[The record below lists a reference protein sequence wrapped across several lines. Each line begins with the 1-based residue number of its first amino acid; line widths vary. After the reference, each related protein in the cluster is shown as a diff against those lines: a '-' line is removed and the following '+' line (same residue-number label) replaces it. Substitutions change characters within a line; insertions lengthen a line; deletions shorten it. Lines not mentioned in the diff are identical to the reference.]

1 MGKGALGLLSA
12 YWPEMTAR
20 HAHVPLERAPQF
32 TIHRSAKS
40 DPDRAALVTPGRSVS
55 FAELS
60 GLVRAAAAGIAQR
73 VPDGGRVAIVV
84 DDPLSQAACM
94 FGAWE
99 CDRLVF
105 AATGPVPAGPLADF
119 APDLVVAPA
128 GFDGPPDVPVVDPE
142 ALLATE
148 PVTFGKANLRAPVLV
163 LPKPDRTG
171 EVAHNHKTL
180 VATAVAFSS
189 FFMFEPGAEVVLL
202 EPPTGWLGLAVM
214 LAAWHRATMIRV
226 AWTPDWAGHPDRV
239 DYLAGSFEAADAR
252 YAGGTPALRD
262 VRAGVGA
269 ILGIDGPFSPARRRR
284 LARRLG
290 TPVLTVFGRDD
301 LGPAIGS
308 HPTWYLDDA
317 IGIPLPNVDTRPLD
331 PAGSGELTIGWDA
344 VEDAE
349 IGVKSALA
357 PAGGELSGTWLR
369 THLSGQ
375 VDPTGLYFFR

>member
-32 TIHRSAKS
+32 TVHRSAKS
-40 DPDRAALVTPGRSVS
+40 DPDRAALVTPERSVT
-55 FAELS
+55 FAELAD
-60 GLVRAAAAGIAQR
+60 LVRRAGAAIAER
-73 VPDGGRVAIVV
+73 TGETGRVAILH
-84 DDPLSQAACM
+84 DDPVFQAACL

-99 CDRLVF
+99 ADRLAFV
-105 AATGPVPAGPLADF
+105 ASGPVPPGPLADF
-119 APDLVVAPA
+119 APDLVIARELAHAPPGVAVETPHT
-128 GFDGPPDVPVVDPE
+128 
-142 ALLATE
+142 LLATE
-148 PVTFGKANLRAPVLV
+148 PVTFGKANLRTPVLV
-163 LPKPDRTG
+163 LAKPDGSG

-189 FFMFEPGAEVVLL
+189 FYQLEPGAQVVLL

-214 LAAWHRATMIRV
+214 LAAWHKATTVRV
-226 AWTPDWAGHPDRV
+226 AWTRDWAGHPERV
-239 DYLAGSFEAADAR
+239 DYLAGSFAAADAR
-252 YAGGTPALRD
+252 YAGATPALRD

-269 ILGIDGPFSPARRRR
+269 ILGVESAFSPARRRR

-290 TPVLTVFGRDD
+290 TPVLTLYGRND

-317 IGIPLPNVDTRPLD
+317 LGIPLPNVDTRPLD
-331 PAGSGELTIGWDA
+331 PSDGHELTIGWDA
-344 VEDAE
+344 VEEGE

-369 THLSGQ
+369 SRLVGQ
-375 VDPTGLYFFR
+375 VDPTGLYFVR

>member
-32 TIHRSAKS
+32 TVHRSAKS
-40 DPDRAALVTPGRSVS
+40 DPDRAALVTPERSVT

-60 GLVRAAAAGIAQR
+60 DLVRRAAAGIAER
-73 VPDGGRVAIVV
+73 TGEGGRVAVLH
-84 DDPLSQAACM
+84 DDPIAQAAGA

-99 CDRLVF
+99 ADRLAFV
-105 AATGPVPAGPLADF
+105 ATGPVPLEPLTDF
-119 APDLVVAPA
+119 APDLVIARELAHAPP
-128 GFDGPPDVPVVDPE
+128 GVPVETPHTVP
-142 ALLATE
+142 AE

-163 LPKPDRTG
+163 LPNRDATG

-189 FFMFEPGAEVVLL
+189 FFQFEPGAEVVLM
-202 EPPTGWLGLAVM
+202 EPPTSWLGLAVV
-214 LAAWHRATMIRV
+214 LGAWHKATTVRAAWARG
-226 AWTPDWAGHPDRV
+226 WAGHPERV
-239 DYLAGSFEAADAR
+239 DYLAGSFAAARAR
-252 YAGGTPALRD
+252 YAGATPALRD
-262 VRAGVGA
+262 VRVGVGA
-269 ILGIDGPFSPARRRR
+269 ILGIEEPFSPAHRRR

-290 TPVLTVFGRDD
+290 TPVLTVYGRND
-301 LGPAIGS
+301 LGPVLGS

-317 IGIPLPNVDTRPLD
+317 VGIPLPNVDTRPLD
-331 PAGSGELTIGWDA
+331 PATGAELTIGWDA
-344 VEDAE
+344 VEEAE

-369 THLSGQ
+369 SRLTGQ
-375 VDPTGLYFFR
+375 VDPTGLYFVR

>member
-32 TIHRSAKS
+32 TVHRSAKS
-40 DPDRAALVTPGRSVS
+40 DPDRAALITPQRSVT

-60 GLVRAAAAGIAQR
+60 DLVRRVGAGIAER
-73 VPDGGRVAIVV
+73 TAENGRVAILV
-84 DDPLSQAACM
+84 DDPVAQAACA

-99 CDRLVF
+99 ADRLAF
-105 AATGPVPAGPLADF
+105 MNTGPVPFELLGDF
-119 APDLVVAPA
+119 APDLVIARELAHAPP
-128 GFDGPPDVPVVDPE
+128 GVPVDT
-142 ALLATE
+142 AATLLATE
-148 PVTFGKANLRAPVLV
+148 PVTFGKPNLRAPVLV
-163 LPKPDRTG
+163 LAKPDRSG

-180 VATAVAFSS
+180 VGTAVAFSS
-189 FFMFEPGAEVVLL
+189 FFQFEPGAEVVLL
-202 EPPTGWLGLAVM
+202 EPPSGWLGLAVM
-214 LAAWHRATMIRV
+214 LGAWQRATTIRV
-226 AWTPDWAGHPDRV
+226 AWTPKWAGHPDRV
-239 DYLAGSFEAADAR
+239 DYLAGSFAVADAR
-252 YAGGTPALRD
+252 YAGATPALRD

-269 ILGIDGPFSPARRRR
+269 ILGIEGPFSPARRRR

-290 TPVLTVFGRDD
+290 TPVLTVYGRND

-317 IGIPLPNVDTRPLD
+317 VGIPLPNVDTRPLD
-331 PAGSGELTIGWDA
+331 PSDGTELTIGWDA
-344 VEDAE
+344 VEEAE

-369 THLSGQ
+369 SRLIGQ
-375 VDPTGLYFFR
+375 VDPTGLY

>member
-32 TIHRSAKS
+32 TVHRSAKS
-40 DPDRAALVTPGRSVS
+40 DPDRPALVTPGRSVT

-60 GLVRAAAAGIAQR
+60 DLVRRAAAGIAAR
-73 VPDGGRVAIVV
+73 VGDGGRVAILV
-84 DDPLSQAACM
+84 DDPLAQAACA

-99 CDRLVF
+99 ADRLAFV
-105 AATGPVPAGPLADF
+105 ANGPVPFGPLADF
-119 APDLVVAPA
+119 APDLVIARELAHGLP
-128 GFDGPPDVPVVDPE
+128 GVPVETAHTV
-142 ALLATE
+142 LAAE
-148 PVTFGKANLRAPVLV
+148 PVTFGKANLRAPVIV
-163 LPKPDRTG
+163 LPNADATG

-202 EPPTGWLGLAVM
+202 EPPTGWLGLAVV
-214 LAAWHRATMIRV
+214 LAAWHKATTVRV
-226 AWTPDWAGHPDRV
+226 AWTPDWAGHPERV
-239 DYLAGSFEAADAR
+239 DYLIGSFAAADAR
-252 YAGGTPALRD
+252 YAGVTPALRD

-269 ILGIDGPFSPARRRR
+269 ILGIEGPFSPGRRRR

-290 TPVLTVFGRDD
+290 TPVLTLYGRND
-301 LGPAIGS
+301 LGPVLGS

-317 IGIPLPNVDTRPLD
+317 VGIPLPNVDTRPLD
-331 PAGSGELTIGWDA
+331 PDGGGELTIGWDA
-344 VEDAE
+344 VEEAE

-369 THLSGQ
+369 SRLIGQ
-375 VDPTGLYFFR
+375 VDPTGLYFVR

>member
-32 TIHRSAKS
+32 TVHRSAKS
-40 DPDRAALVTPGRSVS
+40 DPDRPALVTPERSVT
-55 FAELS
+55 FAELAD
-60 GLVRAAAAGIAQR
+60 LVRRAAAGIAAR
-73 VPDGGRVAIVV
+73 TAENGRVAILL
-84 DDPLSQAACM
+84 DDPVAQAACT

-99 CDRLVF
+99 ADRLAFV
-105 AATGPVPAGPLADF
+105 ASGPVPPGPLADF
-119 APDLVVAPA
+119 APDLVIARELAHAPP
-128 GFDGPPDVPVVDPE
+128 GVPVETPYT
-142 ALLATE
+142 LASE

-163 LPKPDRTG
+163 LANPDGSG

-189 FFMFEPGAEVVLL
+189 FYQLEPGAEVVLL
-202 EPPTGWLGLAVM
+202 EPPTGWLGIAVL
-214 LAAWHRATMIRV
+214 LAAWHKATTVRV
-226 AWTPDWAGHPDRV
+226 AWTPDWAGHPERV
-239 DYLAGSFEAADAR
+239 DYLVGSFAAADAR
-252 YAGGTPALRD
+252 YAGATPALRD

-269 ILGIDGPFSPARRRR
+269 ILGIEGPFSPARRRR

-290 TPVLTVFGRDD
+290 TPVLTLYGRND

-317 IGIPLPNVDTRPLD
+317 LGIPLPNVDTRPLD
-331 PAGSGELTIGWDA
+331 PSDGHELTIGWDA
-344 VEDAE
+344 VEEAE

-369 THLSGQ
+369 SRLVGQ
-375 VDPTGLYFFR
+375 VDPTGLYFVRS

>member
-32 TIHRSAKS
+32 TVHRSAKS
-40 DPDRAALVTPGRSVS
+40 DPDRAALVTPERSVT

-60 GLVRAAAAGIAQR
+60 DLVRRAAAGIAER
-73 VPDGGRVAIVV
+73 TGEGGRVAVLH
-84 DDPLSQAACM
+84 DDPIAQAACA

-99 CDRLVF
+99 ADRLAFV
-105 AATGPVPAGPLADF
+105 ATGPVPLEPLIDF
-119 APDLVVAPA
+119 APDLVIARELAHAPP
-128 GFDGPPDVPVVDPE
+128 GVPVETAHTVP
-142 ALLATE
+142 AE

-163 LPKPDRTG
+163 LPNRDATG

-189 FFMFEPGAEVVLL
+189 FFQFEPGAEVVLM
-202 EPPTGWLGLAVM
+202 EPPTSWLGLAVV
-214 LAAWHRATMIRV
+214 LGAWHKATTVRV
-226 AWTPDWAGHPDRV
+226 AWARGWAGHPERV
-239 DYLAGSFEAADAR
+239 DYLAGSFAAARAR
-252 YAGGTPALRD
+252 YAGATPALRD

-269 ILGIDGPFSPARRRR
+269 ILGIEGPFSPAHRRR

-290 TPVLTVFGRDD
+290 TPVLTVYGRND
-301 LGPAIGS
+301 LGPVLGS
-308 HPTWYLDDA
+308 HPTWYLDDGV
-317 IGIPLPNVDTRPLD
+317 GIPLPNVDTRPLD
-331 PAGSGELTIGWDA
+331 PATGAELTIGWDA
-344 VEDAE
+344 VEEAE

-369 THLSGQ
+369 SRLTGQ
-375 VDPTGLYFFR
+375 VDPTGLYFVR

>member
-12 YWPEMTAR
+12 YWPEMPAR

-32 TIHRSAKS
+32 TVHRSARS
-40 DPDRAALVTPGRSVS
+40 DPDRPALITPERSVS

-60 GLVRAAAAGIAQR
+60 GLVRAAGAGIAER
-73 VPDGGRVAIVV
+73 VGDAGRVAVLL
-84 DDPLSQAACM
+84 DDPLTQAACA

-99 CDRLVF
+99 ADRLALV
-105 AATGPVPAGPLADF
+105 ASGPVPAGPLADF
-119 APDLVVAPA
+119 APDLVV
-128 GFDGPPDVPVVDPE
+128 GPPGVEAPPGVPIVDPQT
-142 ALLATE
+142 LLATE
-148 PVTFGKANLRAPVLV
+148 PVTFGKANLRGPVLV
-163 LPKPDRTG
+163 LAKPDGSG

-202 EPPTGWLGLAVM
+202 EPPTGWLGLAVV
-214 LAAWHRATMIRV
+214 LAAWHKATTIRA

-239 DYLAGSFEAADAR
+239 DYLAGSFAAADAR
-252 YAGGTPALRD
+252 YAGATPALRD

-269 ILGIDGPFSPARRRR
+269 ILGIEGPFSPARRRR

-290 TPVLTVFGRDD
+290 TPVLTLYGRND
-301 LGPAIGS
+301 LGPVLGS

-317 IGIPLPNVDTRPLD
+317 VGIPLPNVDTRPLD
-331 PAGSGELTIGWDA
+331 PADGAELTIGWDA
-344 VEDAE
+344 VEEAE

-357 PAGGELSGTWLR
+357 PAGGELSATWLR
-369 THLSGQ
+369 SRLTGQ
-375 VDPTGLYFFR
+375 VDPTGLYFVR

>member
-1 MGKGALGLLSA
+1 VGKGALGLLSA

-32 TIHRSAKS
+32 TVHRSARS
-40 DPDRAALVTPGRSVS
+40 DPDRVALATPERSVT

-60 GLVRAAAAGIAQR
+60 DLVRRAGAGIAER
-73 VPDGGRVAIVV
+73 TGESGRVAVLL
-84 DDPLSQAACM
+84 DDPLAQAACA

-99 CDRLVF
+99 ADRLAFV
-105 AATGPVPAGPLADF
+105 ASGPVPAGTLADF
-119 APDLVVAPA
+119 APDLVVARELA
-128 GFDGPPDVPVVDPE
+128 HAPPGVRVETPYTLS
-142 ALLATE
+142 AE
-148 PVTFGKANLRAPVLV
+148 PVTFGKANLRTPVLV
-163 LPKPDRTG
+163 LPKPDLTG

-214 LAAWHRATMIRV
+214 LAAWHRATTIRV
-226 AWTPDWAGHPDRV
+226 AWTGDWAAHPDRV
-239 DYLAGSFEAADAR
+239 DYLAGSFAAADAR
-252 YAGGTPALRD
+252 YAGATPALRD

-269 ILGIDGPFSPARRRR
+269 ILGVEGPFSPSRRRR

-290 TPVLTVFGRDD
+290 TPVLTLYGRND
-301 LGPAIGS
+301 LGPVLGS

-331 PAGSGELTIGWDA
+331 PAGGAELTIGWDA
-344 VEDAE
+344 VEEAE

-369 THLSGQ
+369 SRMVGQ
-375 VDPTGLYFFR
+375 VDPTGLYFVR